1 MMSTGLVLLA
11 NGADSVP
18 PEDVPSEI
26 EFLNTSKIK
35 YGEEYEIAFSKE
47 QMEQIVRNFERGVL
61 GRGVPVNRDHPR
73 MRFAP
78 TEAYGWVKE
87 MRLEVEEKDGEM
99 TMARLFATI
108 NWTKEGREMVASGAY
123 KYTSIGAYLDKTS
136 HEDGKTKQ
144 GMVLFELSLTNDP
157 AFVRLPEVLGGEL
170 AQFSKI
176 VQNGVSLIKTGAKD
190 MNEIEL
196 QKQIN
201 EKEAQIIAL
210 NKELEAAKSTLG
222 TTQKE
227 VLELKKQAVLDQAK
241 VELAE
246 RTAKLDKL
254 ILDNKMTPGQKEA
267 ALELTGAEF
276 KGFLTAIELNQKAY
290 AKGSDK
296 DVTLNRGIEEN
307 FNSPDEEVLKLAEEL
322 QAKDKSLT
330 LTEAMDRVLASNP
343 ELEKRFNNA
352 RE

>member
-1 MMSTGLVLLA
+1 
-11 NGADSVP
+11 
-18 PEDVPSEI
+18 
-26 EFLNTSKIK
+26 
-35 YGEEYEIAFSKE
+35 
-47 QMEQIVRNFERGVL
+47 
-61 GRGVPVNRDHPR
+61 
-73 MRFAP
+73 
-78 TEAYGWVKE
+78 
-87 MRLEVEEKDGEM
+87 
-99 TMARLFATI
+99 
-108 NWTKEGREMVASGAY
+108 MVASGAY